1 MSVDRKRKHC
11 PHCDEFVA
19 VSTFYAHR
27 DLYFREGMWH
37 KAEESSSDEDL
48 VMHSVMAATAA
59 SQSVPIPFNSST
71 DETTTGF
78 SGKIASSNIA

>member
-1 MSVDRKRKHC
+1 MSTDRKRKHC

-37 KAEESSSDEDL
+37 TAEDSSSDEEM
-48 VMHSVMAATAA
+48 VNHSVVGTTAA
-59 SQSVPIPFNSST
+59 EQSASIPFTSST
-71 DETTTGF
+71 DEDITGF
-78 SGKIASSNIA
+78 SGE